1 MSAVSAAGKGA
12 MDKGET
18 GLQKD
23 YLTTT
28 QLARLCG
35 VSRFTIINWVDQ
47 GKIGTTRTL
56 GGHHRIP
63 VSEAMTFLK
72 ILHKEKKCA
81 VPDSL
86 GHCWEY
92 RHKTNCERNCR
103 DCLIYTRK
111 TEHCFALVRQFGKG
125 MIGCEGDCLSCGY
138 FDEFFSYYSSGAQ
151 LEALRD
157 RDMQSKKAIREKRG
171 FLYSFI
177 YGVGRGV
184 CRVKER
190 TANLGQSVV
199 CRLPWVGRQVERPDG

>member
-1 MSAVSAAGKGA
+1 MSAASAAGKGA

-18 GLQKD
+18 GLRKN

-28 QLARLCG
+28 ELARLCG

-63 VSEAMTFLK
+63 ISEAMTFLK
-72 ILHKEKKCA
+72 ILHKKKEGA
-81 VPDSL
+81 APDSL
-86 GHCWEY
+86 DHCWEY
-92 RHKTNCERNCR
+92 RQKTNCERKCR

-111 TEHCFALVRQFGKG
+111 IEHCFAMVRQFGKG

-138 FDEFFSYYSSGAQ
+138 FDEFFSFYG
-151 LEALRD
+151 
-157 RDMQSKKAIREKRG
+157 KKAALKGTLDAKSEAAVRG
-171 FLYSFI
+171 RRTFPYSFI

-184 CRVKER
+184 RRMKER
-190 TANLGQSVV
+190 MANLGQSVV
-199 CRLPWVGRQVERPDG
+199 CRLPWIGRQVERPDG